1 MERAIAI
8 ADRVAPQALKLVA
21 AINLLFF
28 AAFLATLIV
37 AARAYTEMP
46 KRMGLDTVSGPAIDA
61 PARLY
66 GFAAFR
72 P

>member
-8 ADRVAPQALKLVA
+8 ADRAAPQALKIVA
-21 AINLLFF
+21 AVNLLFF

-37 AARAYTEMP
+37 AARAHPDLPQRVGGDIMS
-46 KRMGLDTVSGPAIDA
+46 GLAGDTPDH
-61 PARLY
+61 LY
-66 GFAAFR
+66 GFAAFH

>member
-1 MERAIAI
+1 MERAIVI

-28 AAFLATLIV
+28 AAFLATLIA
-37 AARAYTEMP
+37 AARTYPEMP
-46 KRMGLDTVSGPAIDA
+46 KRMGGDTVTGLATDA
-61 PARLY
+61 PDRLY
-66 GFAAFR
+66 GFAAFN